1 MMENGHLSVVFDPM
15 TGRID
20 ILRPHGTAL
29 VQGAL
34 IRVILTDGR
43 RSSAD
48 ADYEHTM
55 DIQRARDRCGA
66 GRLLDIHSRDRR
78 RRLDLRTTVTL
89 YDTMDA
95 ACIEVECRNVSEA
108 PIAVVGIE
116 PLCVLEENGSVLNG
130 PSATHILTNGP
141 MYYDAGRL
149 YRVGEPYRE
158 PEPYG
163 PIKGCMPSPDVSFP
177 SPRRI
182 RSWWHIGI
190 FGGYDREAVVC
201 GFIENRIGLG
211 QLLLSATDE
220 GRLALYAESV
230 FGTPM
235 RLEPGE
241 AVSSGKF
248 FVYIASDPYAALEG
262 YAAAMGRV
270 NQARCGS
277 IVNGWCGWFY
287 TYEFISE
294 EEVLRNAEVAARC
307 LKPFGLEFIQVDEGY
322 QRYHGDWEGN
332 DRFPHGMK
340 WLADRIRGY
349 GLKPGL
355 WIAPFIISEPT
366 DVFRKHPDWLLKDA
380 DGKPMRVGPWLSE
393 DSEAAKSE
401 TPKRYC
407 LDISHPEAQRW
418 FFDLF
423 ERAAHAWGYEMFKI
437 DFVAWSILSAQRFHD
452 PGYTPARAY
461 RKGLELIRDAIGPY
475 RHINECG
482 PGPVTVGLID
492 SMRIELDQNYGF
504 SKAAWKQYFEEGSS
518 SAPAAAKRY
527 CFHNRTWTNDA
538 DHICLQ
544 QLSIP
549 QAQAAATLIA
559 LSGGNVLSGD
569 RLTDL
574 DPCRM
579 EILRK
584 VFPSY
589 GEAARPIDLL
599 DGDRPGAFF
608 LNIRK
613 PFGEWGI
620 LGVFNA
626 DLRQPIRKSIPLAGM
641 GLDPKRAYIAY
652 DYWMERL
659 VSNVSDPLEVEVAPG
674 SVTLLAI
681 HERLGRPQVISSD
694 RHVLQGAIELEEVQ
708 WMEET
713 QTLKG
718 VSKGCPHRTDRLTIH
733 LPNAIPWVQGPA
745 VLYRDFGSYSI
756 KPVEEN
762 LLRIWLRFDDQ
773 EVIQWEVCLQGLL
786 RSGIKRSGCNKSDGC
801 R

>member
-1 MMENGHLSVVFDPM
+1 MLTHGCLSVDFDPM
-15 TGRID
+15 TGRLD
-20 ILRPHGTAL
+20 IHRDHGEVLVRGAL
-29 VQGAL
+29 VRA
-34 IRVILTDGR
+34 ILTDER
-43 RSSAD
+43 RSTAD
-48 ADYEHTM
+48 SDYEHRLDT
-55 DIQRARDRCGA
+55 QRVKDSCGT
-66 GRLLDIHSRDRR
+66 GRRLEIRSRDRR
-78 RRLDLRTTVTL
+78 RQLDLRTLVTC
-89 YDTMDA
+89 YDTMNA
-95 ACIEVECRNVSEA
+95 VSIEVACRNVSEN
-108 PIAVVGIE
+108 PIGIVGIE
-116 PLCVLEENGSVLNG
+116 PLCVLEENGSFLNW

-149 YRVGEPYRE
+149 YRLGEPYRE

-163 PIKGCMPSPDVSFP
+163 PIKGSMPSPDFPFP

-182 RSWWHIGI
+182 RSWWHVGI
-190 FGGYDREAVVC
+190 FGGYDQEAIVC

-211 QLLLSATDE
+211 QLILSVTDA
-220 GRLALYAESV
+220 GNLSLYTESV
-230 FGTPM
+230 FGGQT

-241 AVSSGKF
+241 TVSSGKWIL
-248 FVYIASDPYAALEG
+248 YIAADPYAALEG
-262 YAAAMGRV
+262 YADIMGRI
-270 NQARCGS
+270 NHARCGS

-294 EEVLRNAEVAARC
+294 EEVLRNAEVAACR
-307 LKPFGLEFIQVDEGY
+307 LKPFGLEFVQVDEGY
-322 QRYHGDWEGN
+322 QRYHGEWEGN

-349 GLKPGL
+349 GLKPGI
-355 WIAPFIISEPT
+355 WIAPFVISEPT
-366 DVFRKHPDWLLKDA
+366 DVFRNHPDWLLKDA
-380 DGKPMRVGPWLSE
+380 VGRPMRVGPWLSE
-393 DSEAAKSE
+393 GSE
-401 TPKRYC
+401 TAKTEVPKRYC

-423 ERAAHAWGYEMFKI
+423 DRAAHEWGYDLFKI
-437 DFVAWSILSAQRFHD
+437 DFVAWSILSAYRFHD

-461 RKGLELIRDAIGPY
+461 RKGLQLIRDAIGPHK
-475 RHINECG
+475 HINECG

-527 CFHNRTWTNDA
+527 GFHNRTWTNDA
-538 DHICLQ
+538 DHACLQ

-569 RLTDL
+569 RLMDL

-589 GEAARPIDLL
+589 GEAAKPIDLL
-599 DGDRPGAFF
+599 DSDRPGVFF
-608 LNIRK
+608 LDVRK
-613 PFGEWGI
+613 SFGKWGI
-620 LGVFNA
+620 LGLFNA
-626 DLRQPIRKSIPLAGM
+626 DLQQPIRRSIPLARM
-641 GLDPKRAYIAY
+641 GLDPKRGYIAY

-659 VSNVSDPLEVEVAPG
+659 VSKVTDPLEVDVAPG

-681 HERLGRPQVISSD
+681 HERLDRPQVISSD
-694 RHVLQGAIELEEVQ
+694 RHVFQGAIELEDVQ
-708 WMEET
+708 WMEDT

-718 VSKGCPHRTDRLTIH
+718 VSKGCLHRTDRLTIH
-733 LPNAIPWVQGPA
+733 LPEAISWAQGPP
-745 VLYRDFGSYSI
+745 VLYRDFGLYSV

-762 LLRIWLRFDDQ
+762 LLRIWLRFDDC
-773 EVIQWEVCLQGLL
+773 EVIRWEVGF
-786 RSGIKRSGCNKSDGC
+786 GGNG
-801 R
+801 